1 MEPPTGVDTGS
12 GVGEIGVRVGVA
24 VGGGV
29 EVGVAVGVAG
39 DGGAAVRVGG
49 GTAVGIDGDV
59 GVRVG
64 GGATVRIGVGVVAR
78 LGMEVAVA
86 VGVAI
91 GEGGTVAVSSG
102 DGFPGR
108 SISRTQ
114 PSKSRVAIIAP
125 TTAAIRARVNE
136 RPPSKSIGSRPK
148 RLRSR
153 PRYRGSPKGRLSRKA
168 VWCSGSGSGTLSTV
182 ISPP

>member
-12 GVGEIGVRVGVA
+12 GVGGSGVRVGVA
-24 VGGGV
+24 VGGDIGV
-29 EVGVAVGVAG
+29 GALVGVAIGGVAAG
-39 DGGAAVRVGG
+39 V
-49 GTAVGIDGDV
+49 DGDV

-64 GGATVRIGVGVVAR
+64 VAIALGVVAG

-86 VGVAI
+86 VGVVV
-91 GEGGTVAVSSG
+91 GEEGTVAVIS
-102 DGFPGR
+102 DGGFSGR

-114 PSKSRVAIIAP
+114 ASKSSVAIVAP
-125 TTAAIRARVNE
+125 TTANNRTRVNE
-136 RPPSKSIGSRPK
+136 QPPSKSIGSRPT
-148 RLRSR
+148 RFRSP

>member
-1 MEPPTGVDTGS
+1 M
-12 GVGEIGVRVGVA
+12 
-24 VGGGV
+24 
-29 EVGVAVGVAG
+29 AVGVAG
-39 DGGAAVRVGG
+39 GGGAAVRIGG
-49 GTAVGIDGDV
+49 GAAVGVVGDV

-64 GGATVRIGVGVVAR
+64 GGATVRVGVGVAVSVGVVAG

-86 VGVAI
+86 VGVAFEV
-91 GEGGTVAVSSG
+91 GVTVAVGSS
-102 DGFPGR
+102 DEFPGR

-114 PSKSRVAIIAP
+114 PSKSRVAITAP
-125 TTAAIRARVNE
+125 TTANNRTRVNE
-136 RPPSKSIGSRPK
+136 RPPSKSVETRPT

-182 ISPP
+182 ISPSYRRASVRAM

>member
-12 GVGEIGVRVGVA
+12 GVGGTGVRVGVA
-24 VGGGV
+24 VGGDIG
-29 EVGVAVGVAG
+29 VGVAVGVAG
-39 DGGAAVRVGG
+39 GAAAGV
-49 GTAVGIDGDV
+49 DGDV

-64 GGATVRIGVGVVAR
+64 GGAAVRVGVGVAISVGVVAAS
-78 LGMEVAVA
+78 GMEVAVA
-86 VGVAI
+86 VGVAF

-102 DGFPGR
+102 GGFPGR

-114 PSKSRVAIIAP
+114 PSKSRVAIAAP
-125 TTAAIRARVNE
+125 TTANNRTRVNE
-136 RPPSKSIGSRPK
+136 RPPSKSIGTRPT